1 MKNTDHTRMLSKGK
15 SFEYSTWQRF
25 TKYTNDCFKQDFVSY
40 NNVLLACKETHV
52 AEEPPILKY
61 NDEGYPIDVL
71 SKEWH
76 YVFSASAFVTGL
88 RVEID
93 DSLSIESY
101 NPVQNKIITEK
112 FEELVSGLNTLNS
125 QKVDIVNGK
134 QLSTEDFTSE
144 FKNKLEDLDIIVIDS
159 ELLLDSENPV
169 QNKVISSRINDFNS
183 RIENIEISLD
193 RILNPTIN
201 PVFINPSASITLVN
215 YNNIVEIGTKGP
227 DISNFKTTYNAG
239 SINIDGVK
247 QDDRAGSLNKDSS
260 FIYVN
265 DSSNKKL
272 PSTIAL
278 GNTIFKYRA
287 VYNNGP
293 QPKDNKGNDYG
304 NPLPAGHVDSS
315 NSVIINGTFPW
326 FASTKEANI
335 NKPVVPQTL
344 VAWGETMNTGKFTLQ
359 PSGDLPQVFKLPKEI
374 KKLEMKNAVGE
385 MEEIDLSKYSLS
397 TEKIYINNNERTY
410 YVYEYNGSVRGAVT
424 LNAIF

>member
-1 MKNTDHTRMLSKGK
+1 
-15 SFEYSTWQRF
+15 
-25 TKYTNDCFKQDFVSY
+25 
-40 NNVLLACKETHV
+40 
-52 AEEPPILKY
+52 
-61 NDEGYPIDVL
+61 
-71 SKEWH
+71 
-76 YVFSASAFVTGL
+76 VFSASAFVTGL

-112 FEELVSGLNTLNS
+112 FEELVNGLNTLNS

-315 NSVIINGTFPW
+315 NSVIINGTFP
-326 FASTKEANI
+326 
-335 NKPVVPQTL
+335 
-344 VAWGETMNTGKFTLQ
+344 
-359 PSGDLPQVFKLPKEI
+359 
-374 KKLEMKNAVGE
+374 
-385 MEEIDLSKYSLS
+385 
-397 TEKIYINNNERTY
+397 
-410 YVYEYNGSVRGAVT
+410 
-424 LNAIF
+424 